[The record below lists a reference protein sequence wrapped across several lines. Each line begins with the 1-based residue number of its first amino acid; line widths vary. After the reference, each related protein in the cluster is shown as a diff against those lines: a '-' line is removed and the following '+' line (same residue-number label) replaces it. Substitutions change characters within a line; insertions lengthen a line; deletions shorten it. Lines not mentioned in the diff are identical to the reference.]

1 MYISNMKKNIK
12 RIAYS
17 ETENPE
23 AVEKLFCKKLENSG
37 STEPLSESMMSVLLA
52 LVLSDVS
59 KVKEMLASSR
69 KITGNIEIL
78 ESRAKSIGL
87 NLDEKTL
94 IFFGLVS
101 GTPGIAVSYAY
112 YLAYAFKKAGKET
125 MEFDDIMVD
134 VFPEGLFTD
143 ASLTEHWQQQKIDL
157 TKTKDS
163 ALADNLL
170 DYPTA
175 SSSISLVKV

>member
-1 MYISNMKKNIK
+1 
-12 RIAYS
+12 
-17 ETENPE
+17 
-23 AVEKLFCKKLENSG
+23 
-37 STEPLSESMMSVLLA
+37 
-52 LVLSDVS
+52 
-59 KVKEMLASSR
+59 
-69 KITGNIEIL
+69 
-78 ESRAKSIGL
+78 
-87 NLDEKTL
+87 
-94 IFFGLVS
+94 
-101 GTPGIAVSYAY
+101 
-112 YLAYAFKKAGKET
+112 

-157 TKTKDS
+157 AKTKDS